1 MAKFRVSQTV
11 MCEVKVWYVVDTI
24 DHASAIAEVAG
35 NQSPTTVSG
44 SDYEIV
50 SDKAITFTMVE
61 AI

>member
-1 MAKFRVSQTV
+1 
-11 MCEVKVWYVVDTI
+11 MCEVKVWYVI
-24 DHASAIAEVAG
+24 DAPTHHLAIETVA
-35 NQSPTTVSG
+35 NNPSPTTVSG